1 MDREEVQALIREV
14 FEEEALLIGG
24 LVAAHPVDDEFVWR
38 LMRNLDALRRRILAA
53 IGAPER
59 PSRPLEPRG
68 AVPHPAVE
76 EFLARLRR
84 DAETGAAKGARS

>member
-14 FEEEALLIGG
+14 FEEEALLVGG
-24 LVAAHPVDDEFVWR
+24 LVAAHPVEDEFVWR

-53 IGAPER
+53 IGAPDR
-59 PSRPLEPRG
+59 PSHPQEPRG
-68 AVPHPAVE
+68 VAPHPAVE

-84 DAETGAAKGARS
+84 DTEAQAAKGARS